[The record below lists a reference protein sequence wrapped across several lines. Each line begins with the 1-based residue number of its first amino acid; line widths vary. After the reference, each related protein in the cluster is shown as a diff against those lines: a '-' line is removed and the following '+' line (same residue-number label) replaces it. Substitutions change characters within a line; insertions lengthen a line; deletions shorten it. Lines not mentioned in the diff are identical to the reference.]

1 MDNSN
6 DKKMKKILLFIVFTS
21 YGFSQ
26 GEITS
31 LSLDDAVEYGIE
43 NNRRLQNAERD
54 VQIAYKQRW
63 ETIAIGLPNV
73 TLDLNYLNYLELP
86 TSLIPAEFFGGQKGD
101 FSEIQFGTEQS
112 AIGSVKLEQLL
123 FDGSWIVGL
132 EYSKIYLKISENL
145 YEKTLLEV
153 RESTVKLYSL
163 VVTLDEGII
172 LLKETLENF
181 KKDLFEVT
189 ELYKNGFE
197 EVENVEQIKIT
208 IAQAELSLLQAK
220 KTRDNQLN
228 LLKLVLGIN
237 LEDTIILSTSIDD
250 FIAENIIFSNSFD
263 EFNTNKNIDVKISQ
277 NNFDTKRIEYKLE
290 KSKKLPKVSGF
301 ISGTY
306 TGYNNE
312 FDFTNKSQNWFG
324 SSVLG
329 INLEIPV
336 FNAFKLN
343 TSSQRAKIAMNQAM
357 TNLEEQEE
365 RVKAQV
371 QQKLKEYQLAIQT
384 LSVSEQN
391 MNLSM
396 SIEEKNSIKFFEG
409 IVSSFELRQA
419 QLQLLDSQ
427 QKYLNSVLELISIKT
442 ELETLY
448 NNTN

>member
-26 GEITS
+26 AEITS

-101 FSEIQFGTEQS
+101 FAEIQFGTEQS

-132 EYSKIYLKISENL
+132 EYSKIYLNISENL

-371 QQKLKEYQLAIQT
+371 QQKLKEYQIAIQT

-391 MNLSM
+391 MNLAM

>member
-31 LSLDDAVEYGIE
+31 LSLDDAIEYGIE
-43 NNRRLQNAERD
+43 NNRRLMNAERE
-54 VQIAYKQRW
+54 IKMAYKERW
-63 ETIAIGLPNV
+63 KTIAIGLPNV

-86 TSLIPAEFFGGQKGD
+86 TSLIPAEFFGGQKGE

-112 AIGSVKLEQLL
+112 AIGSVRMEQLL
-123 FDGSWIVGL
+123 FDGSWLVGL
-132 EYSKIYLKISENL
+132 EYSKIYLAASENF

-153 RESTVKLYSL
+153 RESIVKLYSL
-163 VVTLDEGII
+163 VSILNEGII
-172 LLKETLENF
+172 LLENNLENF
-181 KKDLFEVT
+181 RKDLFEVT

-208 IAQAELSLLQAK
+208 LAQAELSLLQAK
-220 KTRDNQLN
+220 KTKDNQLN
-228 LLKLVLGIN
+228 LLKLVLGISI
-237 LEDTIILSTSIDD
+237 EDEILLSTSIDD
-250 FIAENIIFSNSFD
+250 IAENIIFSNSFED
-263 EFNTNKNIDVKISQ
+263 FNTSKNIDVKISQ
-277 NNFDTKRIEYKLE
+277 NIFDTKRIEYKLE
-290 KSKKLPKVSGF
+290 KSKQLPKVSGF
-301 ISGTY
+301 LSGTY

-312 FDFTNKSQNWFG
+312 FDFTNKTQNWFG

-329 INLEIPV
+329 VNLEIPI

-343 TSSQRAKIAMNQAM
+343 VSSQKAKIAMNQAM
-357 TNLEEQEE
+357 TNLEDQEE
-365 RVKAQV
+365 KTQAEV
-371 QQKLKEYQLAIQT
+371 QQKLNDYQLAIQT
-384 LSVSEQN
+384 LNVSEQN
-391 MNLSM
+391 MNLAM

-409 IVSSFELRQA
+409 IASSFELRQA

-427 QKYLNSVLELISIKT
+427 QKYLNSVLQLISIKT

>member
-31 LSLDDAVEYGIE
+31 LSIDDAVEYGIE
-43 NNRRLQNAERD
+43 NNRSLQNAERD

-101 FSEIQFGTEQS
+101 FAEIQFGTEQS

-132 EYSKIYLKISENL
+132 EYSKIYLNISENL

-237 LEDTIILSTSIDD
+237 LEDTIILSTSIND

-391 MNLSM
+391 MNLAM